1 MKSGFFLSGT
11 AHSLLIIFLFTNGLF
26 SMPDRKFEDLE
37 KLDIMILSEAEFDA
51 ISSSPPIIENLS
63 SPNYK
68 KLKTPSQDLKL
79 KNNEIEKLSG
89 INKHSVKKLTLLEQ
103 PDEIMKPLLPLK
115 DFIPEPTPTIIK
127 KLKNKEKIDLEFSKL
142 GNEINALVTPTLNN
156 PRSRDADRIDRIA
169 SNNKDTLDISDN
181 LTELTNEISEK
192 TATTSENKEKL
203 SNKEATTKIT
213 PDAQKNVEIVKG
225 LVEKSNMPLSRSLP
239 EITTTSNESEAL
251 LLEANL
257 IKKFKPKFNILLRDD
272 KSFPFIFIGN
282 KDKWPQI
289 KRHRGK
295 KSKDGFYFG
304 PFASAGS
311 ANWTIK
317 MIQKIFHLR
326 VCDDTVFKKRERPCI
341 LYQIKRCS
349 GPCVGYVGESDYKQT
364 VDDAIE
370 FVSGK
375 SRKIQKS
382 LSNQMER
389 ASEDLDFEKAAI
401 LRDRIKSLNIIQS
414 SQRINEANL
423 VEADVIAGYKE
434 SGKTCIQVFFYRS
447 KQNWGNQAFFP
458 KHDPEENLNDII
470 NSFVSQFYENKSVP
484 SSIILSNEIKEKELI
499 EKTLTQKEGKQIT
512 ITVAKKGTKLK
523 VINQAINNAK
533 DSLNRKLYESQNN
546 RDLFDA
552 VSKKFNLETN
562 INLVEVY
569 DNSHIQG
576 TNSVG
581 ALITYGDEGFVK
593 KRYRKFN
600 IKIQKNAQ
608 DDYGMMKEVLNRRFK
623 RAVQEK
629 DNYLTFPDLVLIDG
643 GKGQY
648 SVAREAM
655 NELGLHEIPIVAIAK
670 GKMRNSGNETFFHN
684 GKEFKFEKNDPTL
697 FFLQRL
703 RDESHRFAISA
714 HRAKR
719 KKGISKSLL
728 DQIDGIGSI
737 RKRALLNHFGSA
749 RAVESASLDEIKS
762 VDGVEEKVAKK
773 IYNFFHE

>member
-1 MKSGFFLSGT
+1 M
-11 AHSLLIIFLFTNGLF
+11 
-26 SMPDRKFEDLE
+26 
-37 KLDIMILSEAEFDA
+37 
-51 ISSSPPIIENLS
+51 ISS
-63 SPNYK
+63 
-68 KLKTPSQDLKL
+68 
-79 KNNEIEKLSG
+79 EIGKE
-89 INKHSVKKLTLLEQ
+89 
-103 PDEIMKPLLPLK
+103 
-115 DFIPEPTPTIIK
+115 IIK
-127 KLKNKEKIDLEFSKL
+127 KELPLIPKLPGVYRMLNDKGDILYVGKAKNLPNRLKSYVAEKNHIIRTERMLSQTKKL
-142 GNEINALVTPTLNN
+142 
-156 PRSRDADRIDRIA
+156 
-169 SNNKDTLDISDN
+169 
-181 LTELTNEISEK
+181 
-192 TATTSENKEKL
+192 
-203 SNKEATTKIT
+203 
-213 PDAQKNVEIVKG
+213 
-225 LVEKSNMPLSRSLP
+225 

-257 IKKFKPKFNILLRDD
+257 IKKYKPKFNILLRDD

-295 KSKDGFYFG
+295 KTKEGFYFG

-326 VCDDTVFKKRERPCI
+326 VCDDTVFKNRERPCI

-349 GPCVGYVGESDYKQT
+349 GPCVGYVKKEEYKKS
-364 VDDAIE
+364 VNDAIE

-375 SRKIQKS
+375 SRRIQKN
-382 LSNQMER
+382 LSNQMEK
-389 ASEDLDFEKAAI
+389 ASENLDFEKAVI
-401 LRDRIKSLNIIQS
+401 LRDRIKALNIIQS

-458 KHDPEENLNDII
+458 KHDPEEKLSNIL

-484 SSIILSNEIKEKELI
+484 SLIVLSEDIKEKNLI
-499 EKTLTQKEGKQIT
+499 EKTLSKKESKQIN
-512 ITVAKKGTKLK
+512 ISVAKKGSKLK
-523 VINQAINNAK
+523 VINQAIKNAK

-546 RDLFDA
+546 KELFDS
-552 VSKKFNLETN
+552 VSRKFNLETN
-562 INLVEVY
+562 ISLIEVY

-581 ALITYGDEGFVK
+581 ALIAFGEEGFIK

-600 IKIQKNAQ
+600 IKKKNNEQ
-608 DDYGMMKEVLNRRFK
+608 DDYGMMREVLNRRFK
-623 RAVQEK
+623 RAIQEK
-629 DNYLTFPDLVLIDG
+629 DNYLSFPDMVMIDG

-648 SVAREAM
+648 SSARETM
-655 NELGLHEIPIVAIAK
+655 NELGLHDIPVIAIAK
-670 GKMRNSGNETFFHN
+670 GKYRNSGNETFFHN
-684 GKEFKFEKNDPTL
+684 GKDYKFEKNDPTL
-697 FFLQRL
+697 FFLQRI

-719 KKGISKSLL
+719 KKGITKSLL
-728 DQIDGIGSI
+728 DQIQGIGSM

-749 RAVESASLDEIKS
+749 RAVESASLDEIKT
-762 VDGVEEKVAKK
+762 VEGVEEKVAKK

>member
-1 MKSGFFLSGT
+1 MEF
-11 AHSLLIIFLFTNGLF
+11 
-26 SMPDRKFEDLE
+26 KFQKKEV
-37 KLDIMILSEAEFDA
+37 M
-51 ISSSPPIIENLS
+51 LS
-63 SPNYK
+63 SNIGKEVIK
-68 KLKTPSQDLKL
+68 KELPLIPKL
-79 KNNEIEKLSG
+79 PGVYRMLNSKNEILYVGKAK
-89 INKHSVKKLTLLEQ
+89 N
-103 PDEIMKPLLPLK
+103 LPNRLK
-115 DFIPEPTPTIIK
+115 
-127 KLKNKEKIDLEFSKL
+127 SY
-142 GNEINALVTPTLNN
+142 
-156 PRSRDADRIDRIA
+156 
-169 SNNKDTLDISDN
+169 
-181 LTELTNEISEK
+181 ISEK
-192 TATTSENKEKL
+192 NHIIRTERMLSQTKKL
-203 SNKEATTKIT
+203 
-213 PDAQKNVEIVKG
+213 
-225 LVEKSNMPLSRSLP
+225 

-282 KDKWPQI
+282 EDKWPQI

-295 KSKDGFYFG
+295 KDKKGFFFG

-326 VCDDTVFKKRERPCI
+326 VCDDTVFKNRERPCI

-349 GPCVGYVGESDYKQT
+349 GPCVGYIKENDYKQT
-364 VDDAIE
+364 VENAIE

-375 SRKIQKS
+375 SRKIQKN
-382 LSNQMER
+382 LSTQMEK
-389 ASEDLDFEKAAI
+389 ASEELDFEKATI
-401 LRDRIKSLNIIQS
+401 LRDRIKALNIIQS

-447 KQNWGNQAFFP
+447 KQNWGNQAFYP
-458 KHDPEENLNDII
+458 KHDPDENLNEIL

-484 SSIILSNEIKEKELI
+484 ASIIISNDIREKVLI
-499 EKTLTQKEGKQIT
+499 EKALSKKENKQINIST
-512 ITVAKKGTKLK
+512 AKKGSKLK
-523 VINQAINNAK
+523 VISQAIKNAK

-546 RDLFDA
+546 KEIFEA

-562 INLVEVY
+562 ISLIEVY

-581 ALITYGDEGFVK
+581 ALISYGEEGFIK

-600 IKIQKNAQ
+600 IKIEKNKQ
-608 DDYGMMKEVLNRRFK
+608 DDFGMMKEVLNRRFK
-623 RAVQEK
+623 KAIQEK
-629 DNYLTFPDLVLIDG
+629 DNFLTFPDLVLIDG

-648 SVAREAM
+648 SVARESL
-655 NELGLHEIPIVAIAK
+655 NELGLHDIPIIAIAK
-670 GKMRNSGNETFFHN
+670 GKFRNSGNETFFHD
-684 GKEFKFEKNDPTL
+684 GKEFKFAKNDPTL
-697 FFLQRL
+697 FFLQRI

-719 KKGISKSLL
+719 KKGMTQSLL
-728 DQIDGIGSI
+728 DQIDGVGSI

-749 RAVESASLDEIKS
+749 RAIESASLDEIQS
-762 VDGVEEKVAKK
+762 VEGVEDKVAKK

>member
-1 MKSGFFLSGT
+1 M
-11 AHSLLIIFLFTNGLF
+11 
-26 SMPDRKFEDLE
+26 
-37 KLDIMILSEAEFDA
+37 
-51 ISSSPPIIENLS
+51 ISSDIGKE
-63 SPNYK
+63 
-68 KLKTPSQDLKL
+68 
-79 KNNEIEKLSG
+79 
-89 INKHSVKKLTLLEQ
+89 
-103 PDEIMKPLLPLK
+103 
-115 DFIPEPTPTIIK
+115 IIK
-127 KLKNKEKIDLEFSKL
+127 KELPLIPKLPGVYRMLNEKEEILYVGKAKNLPNRLKSYVAEKNHIIRTERMLSQTRKL
-142 GNEINALVTPTLNN
+142 
-156 PRSRDADRIDRIA
+156 
-169 SNNKDTLDISDN
+169 
-181 LTELTNEISEK
+181 
-192 TATTSENKEKL
+192 
-203 SNKEATTKIT
+203 
-213 PDAQKNVEIVKG
+213 
-225 LVEKSNMPLSRSLP
+225 

-257 IKKFKPKFNILLRDD
+257 IKKYKPKFNILLRDD

-282 KDKWPQI
+282 KDKWSQI

-295 KSKDGFYFG
+295 KTTEGFYFG

-326 VCDDTVFKKRERPCI
+326 VCDDTVFKNRERPCI

-349 GPCVGYVGESDYKQT
+349 GPCVGYIESEEYKKT

-382 LSNQMER
+382 LSEQMEK
-389 ASEDLDFEKAAI
+389 ASENLDFEKAVI

-434 SGKTCIQVFFYRS
+434 SGKACIQVFFYRS
-447 KQNWGNQAFFP
+447 KQNWGNQSFFP
-458 KHDPEENLNDII
+458 KHDPDENLSNII
-470 NSFVSQFYENKSVP
+470 NSFVTQFYENKSVP
-484 SSIILSNEIKEKELI
+484 SSIILSEEITEKVLI
-499 EKTLTQKEGKQIT
+499 EKTLSLKEKKQVT
-512 ITVAKKGTKLK
+512 ISIAKKGSKLK
-523 VINQAINNAK
+523 VINQAIKNAK
-533 DSLNRKLYESQNN
+533 ESLNRKLYESQNN
-546 RDLFDA
+546 KELFEA
-552 VSKKFNLETN
+552 VASKFNLETN
-562 INLVEVY
+562 INLIEVY

-581 ALITYGDEGFVK
+581 ALIAYGDDGFIK

-600 IKIQKNAQ
+600 IKLKKNEQ

-623 RAVQEK
+623 RAIQEK
-629 DNYLTFPDLVLIDG
+629 DNYLTFPDLVMVDG

-648 SVAREAM
+648 SVARETL
-655 NELGLHEIPIVAIAK
+655 NELGLHDIPIIAIAK
-670 GKMRNSGNETFFHN
+670 GKYRNSGNETFFHN
-684 GKEFKFEKNDPTL
+684 GKEFKFIKNDPTL
-697 FFLQRL
+697 FFLQRI

-762 VDGVEEKVAKK
+762 VEGVEEKVAKK